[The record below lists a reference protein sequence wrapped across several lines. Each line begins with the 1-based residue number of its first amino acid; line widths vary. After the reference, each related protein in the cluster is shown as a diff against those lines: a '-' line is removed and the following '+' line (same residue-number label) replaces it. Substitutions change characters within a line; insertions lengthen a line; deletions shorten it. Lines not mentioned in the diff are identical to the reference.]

1 MTSAAPTYLQRLDR
15 ALGIHDGERLLVLL
29 LFAQYFCTGSASA
42 FTQTAGF
49 ALFLGAFDARQLPFT
64 YILMGGIISLLTMA
78 YLQAG
83 RFLSFASQLKLNLV
97 GQLVITAGFAIGLAL
112 VRGDWLVFG
121 LPVLFQIAVVF
132 GNMAFWSLA
141 GRMLNVQQG
150 KRLFGVVGT
159 GEWLAIVTMGFLMPV
174 LVPAVGLPNL
184 LWLAV
189 IGMGLALLVMTVN
202 MRLHRHLVI
211 DAPLPPTSGA
221 EPAPARREAAPG
233 ILSVLRSRYVLVL
246 FALSMVWWVGF
257 FFVDNIFYDQG
268 ALQFPDSG
276 QLAGFLGLYL
286 GFVGILTVLSNLL
299 LAGRVVSRLG
309 LRWSLLALPAGL
321 VGGAAIMAITGLLNG
336 PVLLVFG
343 VAVATKVWSIGVG
356 FSIDQSARSIL
367 VQPFSAS
374 QRTQA
379 QTLVDGIAQPVS
391 TAMAGALLLLLGAVF
406 PYGSVPLIYGLLAIA
421 AVHLAIAVLVNRGYG
436 KALLDALRARRLSA
450 TQLVVTDGASRAV
463 LLDALLSEKEGA
475 VVYAMRIL
483 SEVAPDALAT
493 HLPALLQRPEP
504 DIRRYALE
512 CLSAIRP
519 ADALPLVHKAL
530 AEESAP
536 SVLGVGL
543 RTLARLGDP
552 SLALGHLAA
561 EDRML
566 RKQAILAA
574 LEGGV
579 PAAVAMAEAAFAGLC
594 AAPDPAD
601 RALAAGILSEWDDGE
616 TLRPSLAL
624 LLADQVASVRRA
636 ALRAAGQ
643 IHNSQTWP
651 RVIAALDDATTRNAA
666 LGALV
671 AGGTGAL
678 AAMAEILHSGTAS
691 AVQVVCLARACG
703 RTRAP
708 VAIPV
713 LLPLIQHADAA
724 VRGSALRALRQCG
737 YRAAAADLPLLHSVI
752 HTEARHA
759 AWLSAAAVDIGTSGP
774 VALLETA
781 LAVQMQHCRERVLQ
795 VLSCAADA
803 SAIDRASHNLTSSD
817 PRLRSYA
824 LEVLDI
830 QTPVALKPVVLPVLE
845 DLVPAERLRRLQP
858 NYPQARTDRQTRLAE
873 LGRPGSGQL
882 DSWTQATA
890 LHALDHLAPGERVR
904 RAITG
909 TGPDA
914 LADEAVIAPRRDNEI
929 TKGERHMLST
939 IEKVI
944 MLRTAGIFAET
955 TDEVLAAVA
964 QIVTVDDVQPGSGI
978 LAKGD
983 PGDSMFVVASGR
995 VSVHDGA
1002 RALAELGPGEV
1013 FGEMALL
1020 DPEPRSASVTAIDE
1034 TRLLKLD
1041 QEAFFELV
1049 DDRPE
1054 VARGLLRVLS
1064 RRLRQAN

>member
-1 MTSAAPTYLQRLDR
+1 MTNAAPTSLQRLDR
-15 ALGIHDGERLLVLL
+15 ALGIHDGERLLVAL
-29 LFAQYFCTGSASA
+29 LFAQYFCTGSATA

-64 YILMGGIISLLTMA
+64 YILMGGIISLLTLA

-83 RFLSFASQLKLNLV
+83 RFLSFPNQLKLNLV

-112 VRGDWLVFG
+112 VNGDWLVFG

-159 GEWLAIVTMGFLMPV
+159 GEWLAIVVMGFLMPV
-174 LVPAVGLPNL
+174 LVPLVGLPNL

-189 IGMGLALLVMTVN
+189 IGMGLALLVMTLN
-202 MRLHRHLVI
+202 MRLHRHLVTS
-211 DAPLPPTSGA
+211 APPPLSA
-221 EPAPARREAAPG
+221 VADPAPAPATG

-268 ALQFPDSG
+268 ALQFPDSN

-309 LRWSLLALPAGL
+309 IRWSLLALPIGL
-321 VGGAAIMAITGLLNG
+321 VGGATIMAVTGLLNG

-343 VAVATKVWSIGVG
+343 AAVATKVWSIGVG

-379 QTLVDGIAQPVS
+379 QTLIDGVAQPVS
-391 TAMAGALLLLLGAVF
+391 TAMAGALLLLLGALF
-406 PYGSVPLIYGLLAIA
+406 PGSSVPLIYGLLAIA
-421 AVHLAIAVLVNRGYG
+421 AVHLGIAVLVSRGYG
-436 KALLDALRARRLSA
+436 KSLVDALRSRRLNS
-450 TQLVVTDGASRAV
+450 TQLVVTDGASRA
-463 LLDALLSEKEGA
+463 LLLEALRSEQTGA
-475 VVYAMRIL
+475 VVYAMRML
-483 SEVAPDALAT
+483 SELAPDALAAE
-493 HLPALLQRPEP
+493 LPRLLERPES

-512 CLSAIRP
+512 CLSAFRP
-519 ADALPLVHKAL
+519 PAALSLVHKAVA
-530 AEESAP
+530 AETAP
-536 SVLGVGL
+536 AVLGMGL

-561 EDRML
+561 GNPML
-566 RKQAILAA
+566 RQQAILAA
-574 LEGGV
+574 LESGV
-579 PAAVAMAEAAFAGLC
+579 SIAGAAAETAFAELC
-594 AAPDPAD
+594 AAPDASD
-601 RALAAGILSEWDDGE
+601 RTLAAEILAEREDRS
-616 TLRPSLAL
+616 AL
-624 LLADQVASVRRA
+624 LPRLSVLLADPEPRVRRA

-643 IHNSQTWP
+643 IRDSETWTA
-651 RVIAALDDATTRNAA
+651 VIAALDDTTTRNAA
-666 LGALV
+666 LSALV
-671 AGGTGAL
+671 AGGPSAV
-678 AAMAEILHSGTAS
+678 AAMADTLRAGTAS
-691 AVQVVCLARACG
+691 AAQVVCLARACG
-703 RTRAP
+703 RIRAP
-708 VAIPV
+708 AAIPV
-713 LLPLIQHADAA
+713 LLPLIDSADAA
-724 VRGSALRALRQCG
+724 VRSSALRALRQCG
-737 YRAAAADLPLLHSVI
+737 YLAAPADMARLHASLR
-752 HTEARHA
+752 TEARHA
-759 AWLSAAAVDIGTSGP
+759 AWLSAAAVDVGNDEP

-781 LAVQMQHCRERVLQ
+781 LAVQMQHSRERALQ
-795 VLSCAADA
+795 LLSCSTDA
-803 SAIDRASHNLTSSD
+803 SAIDRAARNLGSSD
-817 PRLRSYA
+817 PRQRSYA

-830 QTPVALKPVVLPVLE
+830 HIPVVLKPVVLPLLE
-845 DLVPAERLRRLQP
+845 DLAPAERLRRLQTQF
-858 NYPQARTDRQTRLAE
+858 PQAPQDRLAR
-873 LGRPGSGQL
+873 LAQLRGTAGGQI
-882 DSWTQATA
+882 DSWTRATA
-890 LHALDHLAPGERVR
+890 LYALGQLAPDELAGTREDDPASQLITPGRTNDTSNGEQQ
-904 RAITG
+904 
-909 TGPDA
+909 
-914 LADEAVIAPRRDNEI
+914 
-929 TKGERHMLST
+929 MLST

-964 QIVTVDDVQPGSGI
+964 QIVTVEEVEPGTGI

-995 VSVHDGA
+995 VRVHDGS

-1049 DDRPE
+1049 EDRPE